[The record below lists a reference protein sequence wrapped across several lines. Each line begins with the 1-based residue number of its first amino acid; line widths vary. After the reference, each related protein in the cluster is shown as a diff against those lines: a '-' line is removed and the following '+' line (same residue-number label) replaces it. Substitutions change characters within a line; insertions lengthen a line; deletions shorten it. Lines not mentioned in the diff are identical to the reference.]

1 MIRAL
6 IKLLGVA
13 EERRATSG
21 GSPAAVRAEPAPG
34 EQEFNRNAGIIFLV
48 LALIGPVFGLYYAK
62 VPVDGN
68 TLLEAVRSGVYSLPL
83 ALVGLLALSVRIRG
97 PQDFYGGAI
106 LVVMALFALWASS
119 DLPGMRGFAFGP
131 GTAPRLF
138 AYMLLA
144 LGAGVML
151 VGLLSDGPPAGDFAF
166 SGPLGGAVL
175 VVALIPITY
184 YSNKIGRWVPGVPPD
199 VMVAALGAIVV
210 LALAFLLERMVPRGP
225 LFITAATLI
234 FAITVRPIGL
244 VIASF
249 VSLVVSSIATK
260 EGNWIETII
269 WSAVLTTFCS
279 VLFPWGL
286 NLPLQLWPRF

>member
-1 MIRAL
+1 MSQGSGAAHHASHSLTRHQHDVIAGVAFIVL
-6 IKLLGVA
+6 ALLGPVLGLIFGKS
-13 EERRATSG
+13 SG
-21 GSPAAVRAEPAPG
+21 PNGSMIADAVRAG
-34 EQEFNRNAGIIFLV
+34 W
-48 LALIGPVFGLYYAK
+48 
-62 VPVDGN
+62 
-68 TLLEAVRSGVYSLPL
+68 YSLPL
-83 ALVGLLALSVRIRG
+83 AIFGIIALSVRIRS
-97 PQDFYGGAI
+97 PQDYYGGAI
-106 LVVMALFALWASS
+106 LVAIALFALWASS

-138 AYMLLA
+138 AYMLLG
-144 LGAGVML
+144 LGAAVAL
-151 VGLLSDGPPAGDFAF
+151 VGLLTDGPPGGEYSF

-175 VVALIPITY
+175 IVALIPITY

-199 VMVAALGAIVV
+199 IAVAALGAIVV
-210 LALAFLLERMVPRGP
+210 LVLAFLLERFAPRGP

-234 FAITVRPIGL
+234 FAITVRPLGL

-260 EGNWIETII
+260 EGNWVETII

-279 VLFPWGL
+279 LLFPWGL